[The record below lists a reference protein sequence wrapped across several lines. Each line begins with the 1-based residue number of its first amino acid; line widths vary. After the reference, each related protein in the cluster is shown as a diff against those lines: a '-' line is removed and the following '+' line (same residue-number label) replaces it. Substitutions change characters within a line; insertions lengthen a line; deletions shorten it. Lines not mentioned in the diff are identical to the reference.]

1 MLLKLK
7 INAFVNSGL
16 FEKLITITILV
27 NCFFIGVETYV
38 ENSLIKTIQN
48 TCLLIFAIEVILRYA
63 ASKDLKAYLSSG
75 WNIFDLAI
83 VLVCI
88 IPESLF
94 GSAALASTLRI
105 LRVFRIVKLFKTND
119 EIQLLVTVLSK
130 SVKTLFYNLV
140 IFLIFLYLFAII
152 GVEIFRLPDLAE
164 LNAQDRIEYSAFID
178 EFPNAPSFSPDPY
191 SDLGETTFTLFRILT
206 GEDWTDIRYRL
217 IRANDLGLINV
228 NNSAITWYHVLW
240 YIISAFLLLNLL
252 IGAIL
257 TNYQLEIQKKYA
269 SAEKKVIND

>member
-1 MLLKLK
+1 MQLKLN
-7 INAFVNSGL
+7 INAFVDSKI

-27 NCFFIGVETYV
+27 NCFLIGVETYT
-38 ENSLIKTIQN
+38 ENSLIKFIQN
-48 TCLLIFAIEVILRYA
+48 TCLLIFVIEVILRYT
-63 ASKDLKAYLSSG
+63 ASKDLKSYFSNG
-75 WNIFDLAI
+75 WNIFDLLI
-83 VLVCI
+83 VLVCL

-94 GSAALASTLRI
+94 GSTALASTLRI
-105 LRVFRIVKLFKTND
+105 LRVFRIIKLFRTND

-130 SVKTLFYNLV
+130 SVRTLFYNLV
-140 IFLIFLYLFAII
+140 IFLIFLYLFAVI
-152 GVEIFRLPDLAE
+152 GVEIFKLPDFDD

-228 NNSAITWYHVLW
+228 NNTTITWYHVTW

-257 TNYQLEIQKKYA
+257 TNYQMEIQKKYA
-269 SAEKKVIND
+269 GVEENISK

>member
-1 MLLKLK
+1 MQLKLK
-7 INAFVNSGL
+7 LSTFANSKI

-27 NCFFIGVETYV
+27 NCFLIGVETYT
-38 ENSLIKTIQN
+38 ENSLIKFIQN
-48 TCLLIFAIEVILRYA
+48 TCLLIFVIEVVLRYI
-63 ASKDLKAYLSSG
+63 ASKDLKSYFSSG
-75 WNIFDLAI
+75 WNIFDLLI
-83 VLVCI
+83 VLVCL

-94 GSAALASTLRI
+94 GSTALASTLRI
-105 LRVFRIVKLFKTND
+105 LRVFRIIKLFRTND

-130 SVKTLFYNLV
+130 SVRTLFYNLV
-140 IFLIFLYLFAII
+140 IFLIFLYLFAVI
-152 GVEIFRLPDLAE
+152 GVEIFKLPNFDD

-228 NNSAITWYHVLW
+228 NNTTITWYHVLW

-257 TNYQLEIQKKYA
+257 TNYQMEIQKKYA
-269 SAEKKVIND
+269 VVEENGSK

>member
-1 MLLKLK
+1 MQLKLK
-7 INAFVNSGL
+7 LNAFVNSEI
-16 FEKLITITILV
+16 FEKLIIITILV
-27 NCFFIGVETYV
+27 NCFFIGVETYT
-38 ENSLIKTIQN
+38 ENSLIKFIQN
-48 TCLLIFAIEVILRYA
+48 TCLLIFVIEVILRYI
-63 ASKDLKAYLSSG
+63 ASKDLKSYFSNG
-75 WNIFDLAI
+75 WNIFDLSI

-94 GSAALASTLRI
+94 GSTALASTLRI
-105 LRVFRIVKLFKTND
+105 LRVFRIIKLFKTHD

-140 IFLIFLYLFAII
+140 IFLIFLYLFAVI
-152 GVEIFRLPDLAE
+152 GVEIFKLPDFFD
-164 LNAQDRIEYSAFID
+164 LNVQDRIAYTAFVD
-178 EFPNAPSFSPDPY
+178 EFPNSPSFSPDPY

-228 NNSAITWYHVLW
+228 NNTAITWYHVLW

-257 TNYQLEIQKKYA
+257 TNYQLEIQKKQA
-269 SAEKKVIND
+269 DLE

>member
-1 MLLKLK
+1 MQLKLN
-7 INAFVNSGL
+7 INAFVDSKI

-27 NCFFIGVETYV
+27 NCFLIGVETYT
-38 ENSLIKTIQN
+38 ENSLIKFIQN
-48 TCLLIFAIEVILRYA
+48 TCLLIFVIEVILRYT
-63 ASKDLKAYLSSG
+63 ASKDLKSYFSNG
-75 WNIFDLAI
+75 WNIFDLLI
-83 VLVCI
+83 VLVCL

-94 GSAALASTLRI
+94 GSTALASTLRI
-105 LRVFRIVKLFKTND
+105 LRVFRIIKLFRTND

-130 SVKTLFYNLV
+130 SVRTLFYNLV
-140 IFLIFLYLFAII
+140 IFLIFLYLFAVI
-152 GVEIFRLPDLAE
+152 GVEIFKLPDFDD

-178 EFPNAPSFSPDPY
+178 EFPKAPSFSPDPY

-228 NNSAITWYHVLW
+228 NNTTITWYHVTW

-257 TNYQLEIQKKYA
+257 TNYQMEIQKKYA
-269 SAEKKVIND
+269 GVEENISK

>member
-1 MLLKLK
+1 MQLKLN
-7 INAFVNSGL
+7 INAFVDSKI

-27 NCFFIGVETYV
+27 NCFLIGVETYT
-38 ENSLIKTIQN
+38 ENSLIKFIQN
-48 TCLLIFAIEVILRYA
+48 TCLLIFVIEVILRYT
-63 ASKDLKAYLSSG
+63 ASKDLKSYFSNG
-75 WNIFDLAI
+75 WNIFDLLI
-83 VLVCI
+83 VIVCL

-94 GSAALASTLRI
+94 GSTALASTLRI
-105 LRVFRIVKLFKTND
+105 LRVFRIIKLFRTND

-130 SVKTLFYNLV
+130 SVRTLFYNLV
-140 IFLIFLYLFAII
+140 IFLIFLYLFAVI
-152 GVEIFRLPDLAE
+152 GVEIFKLPDFDD

-228 NNSAITWYHVLW
+228 NNTTITWYHVTW

-257 TNYQLEIQKKYA
+257 TNYQMEIQKKYA
-269 SAEKKVIND
+269 GVEENVSK

>member
-1 MLLKLK
+1 MQLKIK
-7 INAFVNSGL
+7 INAFVNSKI
-16 FEKLITITILV
+16 FEKLIILTILV
-27 NCFFIGVETYV
+27 NCFFIGVETYT
-38 ENSLIKTIQN
+38 ETSLVKFLQN
-48 TCLLIFAIEVILRYA
+48 TCLFIFVIEVILRYI
-63 ASKDLKAYLSSG
+63 ASKDLKSYFSNG
-75 WNIFDLAI
+75 WNIFDLSI
-83 VLVCI
+83 VVVCI

-105 LRVFRIVKLFKTND
+105 LRVFRIIKLFKTND

-130 SVKTLFYNLV
+130 SVKSLFYNLV
-140 IFLIFLYLFAII
+140 IFLIFLYLFAVI
-152 GVEIFRLPDLAE
+152 GVEIFKLPNFSD
-164 LNAQDRIEYSAFID
+164 LNAQDRIEYTAFID

-217 IRANDLGLINV
+217 IRANDLGLISV
-228 NNSAITWYHVLW
+228 NSTAITWYHVLW

-257 TNYQLEIQKKYA
+257 TNYQLEIQKKHA
-269 SAEKKVIND
+269 DVEENGGK

>member
-1 MLLKLK
+1 MQLKLK
-7 INAFVNSGL
+7 LNAFVNSEI

-27 NCFFIGVETYV
+27 NCFFIGVETYTD
-38 ENSLIKTIQN
+38 NALIKIIQN
-48 TCLLIFAIEVILRYA
+48 ACLSIFVVEIIFRYIT
-63 ASKDLKAYLSSG
+63 SKDSKAYFSNS
-75 WNIFDLAI
+75 WNIFDLTI
-83 VLVCI
+83 VTVCI

-105 LRVFRIVKLFKTND
+105 LRVFRIIKLFKTND

-140 IFLIFLYLFAII
+140 IFLIFLYLFAVI
-152 GVEIFRLPDLAE
+152 GVEIFRLPDSTE
-164 LNAQDRIEYSAFID
+164 LNAEERIEYSAFIE

-228 NNSAITWYHVLW
+228 NNSVITWYHVLW

-257 TNYQLEIQKKYA
+257 SNYQLEIQKKYS
-269 SAEKKVIND
+269 SAEKN

>member
-1 MLLKLK
+1 MQLKLK
-7 INAFVNSGL
+7 LSTFANSKI

-27 NCFFIGVETYV
+27 NCFFIGVETYT
-38 ENSLIKTIQN
+38 ENSLVKFIQN
-48 TCLLIFAIEVILRYA
+48 TCLLIFVIEVILRYT
-63 ASKDLKAYLSSG
+63 ASKDLKSYFSSG
-75 WNIFDLAI
+75 WNIFDLSI

-94 GSAALASTLRI
+94 GNTALASTLRI
-105 LRVFRIVKLFKTND
+105 LRVFRIIKLFRTND

-130 SVKTLFYNLV
+130 SVRTLFYNLV
-140 IFLIFLYLFAII
+140 IFLIFLYLFAVI
-152 GVEIFRLPDLAE
+152 GVEIFKLPDFDD
-164 LNAQDRIEYSAFID
+164 LNSQDRIEYSAFID

-217 IRANDLGLINV
+217 IRANDLGLIKV
-228 NNSAITWYHVLW
+228 NNITITWYHVLW

-257 TNYQLEIQKKYA
+257 TNYQHEIQKKYA
-269 SAEKKVIND
+269 GVEENGSK

>member
-1 MLLKLK
+1 MQLKLN
-7 INAFVNSGL
+7 INAFVDSKI

-27 NCFFIGVETYV
+27 NCFLIGVETYT
-38 ENSLIKTIQN
+38 ENSLIKFIQN
-48 TCLLIFAIEVILRYA
+48 TCLLIFVIEVILRYT
-63 ASKDLKAYLSSG
+63 ASKDLKSYFSNG
-75 WNIFDLAI
+75 WNIFDLLI
-83 VLVCI
+83 VLVCL

-94 GSAALASTLRI
+94 GSTALASTLRI
-105 LRVFRIVKLFKTND
+105 LRVFRIIKLFRTND

-130 SVKTLFYNLV
+130 SVRTLFYNLV
-140 IFLIFLYLFAII
+140 IFLIFLYLFAVI
-152 GVEIFRLPDLAE
+152 GVEVFKLPDFDD

-228 NNSAITWYHVLW
+228 NNTTITWYHVSW

-257 TNYQLEIQKKYA
+257 TNYQMEIQKKYA
-269 SAEKKVIND
+269 GVEENISK

>member
-1 MLLKLK
+1 MQLKLK
-7 INAFVNSGL
+7 LNAFVSSAI
-16 FEKLITITILV
+16 FEKLIIITILV
-27 NCFFIGVETYV
+27 NCFFIGVETYT
-38 ENSLIKTIQN
+38 ENSLVIFIQN
-48 TCLLIFAIEVILRYA
+48 TCLIIFVLEVILRYS
-63 ASKDLKAYLSSG
+63 ASKDLKSYFSSG
-75 WNIFDLAI
+75 WNIFDLSI
-83 VLVCI
+83 VIVCI

-105 LRVFRIVKLFKTND
+105 LRVFRIIKLIKTND
-119 EIQLLVTVLSK
+119 EIHLLVTVLSK

-140 IFLIFLYLFAII
+140 IFLIFLYLFAVI
-152 GVEIFRLPDLAE
+152 GVEIFKLPDFSD
-164 LNAQDRIEYSAFID
+164 LNVQDRIGYTAFVD
-178 EFPNAPSFSPDPY
+178 EFPNSPSFSPDPY

-228 NNSAITWYHVLW
+228 NNTAITWYHVLW

-257 TNYQLEIQKKYA
+257 TNYQLEIQKKQA
-269 SAEKKVIND
+269 DLE

>member
-1 MLLKLK
+1 MQLKLN
-7 INAFVNSGL
+7 INAFVDSKI

-27 NCFFIGVETYV
+27 NCFLIGVETYT
-38 ENSLIKTIQN
+38 ENSLIKFIQN
-48 TCLLIFAIEVILRYA
+48 TCLLIFVIEVILRYT
-63 ASKDLKAYLSSG
+63 ASKDLKSYFSNG
-75 WNIFDLAI
+75 WNIFDLLI
-83 VLVCI
+83 VLVCL

-94 GSAALASTLRI
+94 GSTALASTLRI
-105 LRVFRIVKLFKTND
+105 LRVFRIIKLFRTND

-130 SVKTLFYNLV
+130 SVRTLFYNLV
-140 IFLIFLYLFAII
+140 IFLIFLYLFAVI
-152 GVEIFRLPDLAE
+152 GVEVFKLPDFDD

-228 NNSAITWYHVLW
+228 NNTTITWYHVTW

-257 TNYQLEIQKKYA
+257 TNYQMEIQKKYA
-269 SAEKKVIND
+269 GVEENISK

>member
-1 MLLKLK
+1 MQLKLK
-7 INAFVNSGL
+7 LSTFANSKI

-27 NCFFIGVETYV
+27 NCFLIGVETYT
-38 ENSLIKTIQN
+38 ENSLIKFIQN
-48 TCLLIFAIEVILRYA
+48 TCLLIFVIEVILRYI
-63 ASKDLKAYLSSG
+63 ASKDLKSYFSSG
-75 WNIFDLAI
+75 WNIFDLLI
-83 VLVCI
+83 VLVCL

-94 GSAALASTLRI
+94 GSTALASTLRI
-105 LRVFRIVKLFKTND
+105 LRVFRIIKLFRTND

-130 SVKTLFYNLV
+130 SVRTLFYNLV
-140 IFLIFLYLFAII
+140 IFLIFLYLFAVI
-152 GVEIFRLPDLAE
+152 GVEIFKLPNFDD

-228 NNSAITWYHVLW
+228 NNTTITWYHVLW

-257 TNYQLEIQKKYA
+257 TNYQMEIQKKYA
-269 SAEKKVIND
+269 VVEENGSK

>member
-1 MLLKLK
+1 MQLKLN
-7 INAFVNSGL
+7 INAFVDSKI

-27 NCFFIGVETYV
+27 NCFLIGVETYT
-38 ENSLIKTIQN
+38 ENSLIKFIQN
-48 TCLLIFAIEVILRYA
+48 TCLLIFVIEVILRYT
-63 ASKDLKAYLSSG
+63 ASKDLKSYFSNG
-75 WNIFDLAI
+75 WNIFDLLI
-83 VLVCI
+83 VLVCL

-94 GSAALASTLRI
+94 GSTALASTLRI
-105 LRVFRIVKLFKTND
+105 LRVFRIIKLFRTND

-130 SVKTLFYNLV
+130 SVRTLFYNLV
-140 IFLIFLYLFAII
+140 IFLIFLYLFAVL
-152 GVEIFRLPDLAE
+152 GVEVFKLPDFDD

-228 NNSAITWYHVLW
+228 NNSTITWYHVTW

-257 TNYQLEIQKKYA
+257 TNYQMEIQKKYA
-269 SAEKKVIND
+269 GVEENISK